1 MWPAGADAAFRVRP
15 GGATLWVMR
24 GLGLREVV
32 ALLALAAV
40 GVISWQFLDPAASEG
55 GVRSTPTQ
63 GPAATRTA
71 TAEAALP
78 VSTPTPTAAP
88 TATPTPLPLREL
100 ARPARFRVE
109 VFDDRPTSGHVKVA
123 DGAVDGLA
131 LSYAGAPFPDLVD
144 DRWSLVAS
152 ARVELPE
159 AGRYRFVLVYRGEV
173 TVRVDGEEAAR
184 AAGPSEAG
192 RLEVVFSHGGG
203 PALVEIELRDR
214 GGVAEV
220 RWE

>member
-1 MWPAGADAAFRVRP
+1 
-15 GGATLWVMR
+15 MR
-24 GLGLREVV
+24 GLGLREIV
-32 ALLALAAV
+32 ALLALAVV
-40 GVISWQFLDPAASEG
+40 GVIAFQFLDPAASEG
-55 GVRSTPTQ
+55 GVRSTPTR
-63 GPAATRTA
+63 GPAATV
-71 TAEAALP
+71 TAEVTAP
-78 VSTPTPTAAP
+78 VSTPTPTASP

-123 DGAVDGLA
+123 DGAVEGLA

-152 ARVELPE
+152 APVELPE

-203 PALVEIELRDR
+203 TALLEIELRDR